1 MRHEHKP
8 YVTATVAGIAFFSL
22 VFLII
27 LQAPKTY
34 GIPAFARKY
43 QTSCSTCHNDP
54 PELNDFGWAFKKN
67 GFKFPKDDEDFVKEP
82 QLKLGAPAYKK
93 IFPKAIYPGEIP
105 GSIPIGFRYSG
116 YLNYVNRQPVALGFQ
131 PRVDLFAPNTF
142 TILAAGSMGDNLSFW
157 IDDDISTGGSG
168 ADGGLGDGYL
178 KYNDLGHHLGLPK
191 DALNVRVGQFE
202 LDLPFTQARTI
213 NVSDYDIYDEAAM
226 TDFSNNP
233 SLGTTNNP
241 FTLGAP
247 QRGIEFGGYPNDGNF
262 NWSVALTN
270 GSNDAPPSS
279 NGKNVYVNVFQQ
291 FNLDR
296 DHSQRKEVQAAGAT
310 GPHDH
315 TSIRLGAF
323 YDYGHNDL
331 NTDAT
336 LFPGVGV
343 LNEPYYRAGGY
354 FRFEYQSKFE
364 IYGMGM
370 YSHDDNFLVDTT
382 TNVVSRGPAV
392 NFSGGFVQAEYWA
405 YPWLIPIMR
414 YDIVNSPFDFY
425 NAFNNGSKGFTRN
438 RFSPGVQMLIRP
450 NVKFDFEYSRFWE
463 EPVPG
468 ETTFFRPNGFQGG
481 VDFVF

>member
-1 MRHEHKP
+1 MRKKTNT
-8 YVTATVAGIAFFSL
+8 YIVVTVTGSAFLSL
-22 VFLII
+22 ALLLI
-27 LQAPKTY
+27 LQAPTTY

-93 IFPKAIYPGEIP
+93 IFPRAIYPGEIP
-105 GSIPIGFRYSG
+105 GNVPIGFRYEG
-116 YLNYVNRQPVALGFQ
+116 YMNYLNRQPLALGFQ
-131 PRVDLFAPNTF
+131 PRVDLFVPNTF
-142 TILAAGSMGDNLSFW
+142 TVIAAGSMGENLSFW
-157 IDDDISTGGSG
+157 IDDDLSVGGSG

-213 NVSDYDIYDEAAM
+213 NISDYDVYDEEAIAG
-226 TDFSNNP
+226 
-233 SLGTTNNP
+233 SLGTTDNP

-262 NWSVALTN
+262 NWSVALTD
-270 GSNDAPPSS
+270 GSNDSPPSS

-296 DHSQRKEVQAAGAT
+296 DHSQRKEVQAAGPT

-315 TSIRLGAF
+315 TSLRLGAF
-323 YDYGHNDL
+323 YDYGHNGL
-331 NTDAT
+331 NTDGI
-336 LFPGVGV
+336 LFPGFGV
-343 LNEPYYRAGGY
+343 ITEPYYRAGGY
-354 FRFEYQSKFE
+354 FRFKYQSKFE
-364 IYGMGM
+364 LYGMGM
-370 YSHDDNFLVDTT
+370 YSHDDNLIPDPATMAV
-382 TNVVSRGPAV
+382 NRGTPI

-405 YPWLIPIMR
+405 YPWLIPIVR
-414 YDIVNSPFDFY
+414 YDIVNSPFDYY
-425 NAFNNGSKGFTRN
+425 NGVSKGFTRN

-450 NVKFDFEYSRFWE
+450 NVKFDFEYDHFWA

-468 ETTFFRPNGFQGG
+468 ETTFFSPNGFQAGI
-481 VDFVF
+481 DFAF

>member
-1 MRHEHKP
+1 MRKKTNT
-8 YVTATVAGIAFFSL
+8 YIVVTVTGSAFLSL
-22 VFLII
+22 ALLLI
-27 LQAPKTY
+27 LQAPTTY

-93 IFPKAIYPGEIP
+93 IFPRAIYPGEIP
-105 GSIPIGFRYSG
+105 GNVPIGFRYEG
-116 YLNYVNRQPVALGFQ
+116 YMNYLNRQPLALGFQ
-131 PRVDLFAPNTF
+131 PRVDLFVPNTF
-142 TILAAGSMGDNLSFW
+142 TVIAAGSMGENLSFW
-157 IDDDISTGGSG
+157 IDDDLSVGGSG

-213 NVSDYDIYDEAAM
+213 NISDYDVYDEEAIAG
-226 TDFSNNP
+226 
-233 SLGTTNNP
+233 SLGTTDNP

-262 NWSVALTN
+262 NWSVALTD
-270 GSNDAPPSS
+270 GSNDSPPSS

-296 DHSQRKEVQAAGAT
+296 DHSQRKEVQAAGPT

-315 TSIRLGAF
+315 TSLRLGAF
-323 YDYGHNDL
+323 YDYGHNGL
-331 NTDAT
+331 NTDGT
-336 LFPGVGV
+336 LFPGLGV
-343 LNEPYYRAGGY
+343 IIEPYYRVGGY
-354 FRFEYQSKFE
+354 FRFKYHSKFE
-364 IYGMGM
+364 LYGMGM
-370 YSHDDNFLVDTT
+370 HSHDDNFVVDTT
-382 TNVVSRGPAV
+382 TNVVSHGTPV

-414 YDIVNSPFDFY
+414 YDVVNAPFDYY
-425 NAFNNGSKGFTRN
+425 NGVSKGFTRN

-450 NVKFDFEYSRFWE
+450 NVKFDFEYDHYWA

-481 VDFVF
+481 IDFAF